1 MYDKQKW
8 QPICRKTAKTTKKHK
23 CKLLFGTKNMKIMKY
38 VRHFYLHTFGQEIG
52 GRLGGVAKA
61 AGGGETGKQKSIG
74 AKGKNVFH

>member
-1 MYDKQKW
+1 MINRNGNQFVPKQQE
-8 QPICRKTAKTTKKHK
+8 QPKKHK